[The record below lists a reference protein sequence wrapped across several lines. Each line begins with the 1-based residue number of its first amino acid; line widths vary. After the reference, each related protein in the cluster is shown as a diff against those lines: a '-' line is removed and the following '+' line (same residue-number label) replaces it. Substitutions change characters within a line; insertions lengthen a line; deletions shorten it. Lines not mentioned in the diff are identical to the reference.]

1 MKDIIGNKQID
12 KVDIQILHNLY
23 INNKLNELNSF
34 KIKEI
39 IECTNNCFNLS
50 YYTYVNRVNKL
61 LEYGLIGEGIK
72 DIKAKTFYISKNG
85 IDYMENNVFNKIN
98 VYDVEEN

>member
-1 MKDIIGNKQID
+1 MIENKNID
-12 KVDIQILHNLY
+12 KVDIQILYSLY
-23 INNKLNELNSF
+23 TNDNFNELNSF

-61 LEYGLIGEGIK
+61 LDYEFIAEGVK
-72 DIKAKTFYISKNG
+72 DIKAKTFYITQNG
-85 IDYMENNVFNKIN
+85 IDYMKKNVFNKIN
-98 VYDVEEN
+98 IYDEMEEN